1 MGMVAGL
8 TDFHPKI
15 KTTPPPTVISTFS
28 QAAATPWMRGCVG
41 MVPALTSWRLLC
53 PMLWTSTRCTTA
65 PLHSLRVIL
74 VWMRNTLMWIGMIPS
89 ACPVS
94 GTAYNRTG
102 AGMCWHLNPLEVV
115 MPKWLLRMLL
125 EISRDWEVNAIRKL
139 KARKKELGLTEDQ
152 AFEARRR
159 IRTHF
164 LKLRCN
170 IYPRLGY
177 L

>member
-1 MGMVAGL
+1 
-8 TDFHPKI
+8 
-15 KTTPPPTVISTFS
+15 
-28 QAAATPWMRGCVG
+28 
-41 MVPALTSWRLLC
+41 
-53 PMLWTSTRCTTA
+53 
-65 PLHSLRVIL
+65 
-74 VWMRNTLMWIGMIPS
+74 
-89 ACPVS
+89 
-94 GTAYNRTG
+94 
-102 AGMCWHLNPLEVV
+102 

-152 AFEARRR
+152 AFEVRRR

-170 IYPRLGY
+170 IYHRLGY